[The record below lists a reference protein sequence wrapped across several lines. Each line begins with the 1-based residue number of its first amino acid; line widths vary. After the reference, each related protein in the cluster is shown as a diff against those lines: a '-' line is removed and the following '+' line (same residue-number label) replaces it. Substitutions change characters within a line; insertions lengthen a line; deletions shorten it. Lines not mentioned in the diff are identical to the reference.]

1 MIRSVRVSF
10 SRAHC
15 KVKGPGCDANQS
27 CKSSDLASVP
37 SLETNSFLVTRVVD
51 RKQMV
56 WIGGRRRT
64 GVADDD
70 DLMWKW
76 SDGSGF

>member
-1 MIRSVRVSF
+1 MRVSL

-27 CKSSDLASVP
+27 CKSSDLASVH

-64 GVADDD
+64 AVADDD